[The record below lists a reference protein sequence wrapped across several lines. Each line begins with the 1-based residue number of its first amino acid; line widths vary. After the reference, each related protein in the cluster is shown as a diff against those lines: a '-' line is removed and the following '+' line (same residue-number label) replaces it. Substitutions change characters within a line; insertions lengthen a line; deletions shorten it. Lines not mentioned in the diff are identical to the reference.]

1 MKDFKAIS
9 KTYYGKIKSNLGIKK
24 EYAKFF
30 KEQNTDYYL
39 KIFNDKP
46 LIIQDFIKF
55 VKNKTSIEN
64 TLEIGCSTGIFPI
77 KYNDLF
83 SEIEY
88 TGIDL
93 SQKSIEYCK
102 AHSNFEFICDDFLKM
117 NFNKKFDLIFSF
129 DVIDHVYDI
138 DLFISKIV
146 DMTKKYAYVN
156 SYRGYFPD
164 LENHKSEWR
173 DSDGI
178 NYSNISVKQIQKA
191 LLNKGLS
198 LNEFSVT
205 GLAKDKNKNHLQTVI
220 KIDKTARNN

>member
-1 MKDFKAIS
+1 
-9 KTYYGKIKSNLGIKK
+9 
-24 EYAKFF
+24 
-30 KEQNTDYYL
+30 
-39 KIFNDKP
+39 
-46 LIIQDFIKF
+46 
-55 VKNKTSIEN
+55 
-64 TLEIGCSTGIFPI
+64 
-77 KYNDLF
+77 
-83 SEIEY
+83 
-88 TGIDL
+88 
-93 SQKSIEYCK
+93 
-102 AHSNFEFICDDFLKM
+102 M

-205 GLAKDKNKNHLQTVI
+205 GLAKDENKNHLQTVI